1 MVKTSNESIV
11 ITSGELDEIMLLLEH
26 GFYNTGD
33 PSIFKVI
40 DILMSDTN
48 KQIINDT

>member
-1 MVKTSNESIV
+1 MVKNSDNTIL
-11 ITSGELDEIMLLLEH
+11 ITTGELDQIMLHLDSA
-26 GFYNTGD
+26 FCDTGD
-33 PSIFKVI
+33 QSIFKVI